1 MKSEKLVK
9 SEILEKLEK
18 LEKSDIQKWKGRKV
32 TQFGGFF
39 FRYFPGGSKG
49 IQIRP

>member
-9 SEILEKLEK
+9 SEILEK

-39 FRYFPGGSKG
+39 SGTSRGEVRAFRFGH
-49 IQIRP
+49 RLN